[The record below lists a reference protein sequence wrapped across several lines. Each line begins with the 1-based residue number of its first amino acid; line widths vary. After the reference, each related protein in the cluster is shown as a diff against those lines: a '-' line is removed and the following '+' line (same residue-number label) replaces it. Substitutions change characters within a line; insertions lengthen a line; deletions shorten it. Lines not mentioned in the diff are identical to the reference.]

1 MDIRIEGSL
10 KTTLAFALPDGSE
23 KAYSQSFT
31 LPRVSAESGPEL
43 LSAQLFAEV
52 EKELRFGAYWDAL
65 ADLQD
70 LLRSV
75 PRKISANDLWMGKE
89 LSVHNTREVW
99 REVTNALL
107 GAKYLLAQARAFRDV
122 KAQVRPAD
130 TDENTASNVHLSML
144 ESFDHAVYLLAK
156 VEDLFLLLLFVNLWT
171 TSSSIVDVDL
181 SSSDWD
187 KAVDWKSV
195 RKGLAERS
203 RFPADVTD
211 AEHDAILKVFNS
223 YQRTGALERIANYR
237 NRVTHTI
244 HPSVDDP
251 KFSASL
257 CFPKQIPNGGVDMSI
272 RWPAQAEFQFL
283 ELYAD
288 AAEAL
293 TRVVTLLREL
303 KRIERFA

>member
-1 MDIRIEGSL
+1 MRWQIC
-10 KTTLAFALPDGSE
+10 KPCCA
-23 KAYSQSFT
+23 
-31 LPRVSAESGPEL
+31 PRPE
-43 LSAQLFAEV
+43 
-52 EKELRFGAYWDAL
+52 R
-65 ADLQD
+65 
-70 LLRSV
+70 
-75 PRKISANDLWMGKE
+75 ISADDLWTGKE

-99 REVTNALL
+99 REVTNTLL

-122 KAQVRPAD
+122 KAEVPP
-130 TDENTASNVHLSML
+130 TDENTTSNVHLNML

-171 TSSSIVDVDL
+171 TSSSVVDVDL

-187 KAVDWKSV
+187 RAVCWKSV
-195 RKGLAERS
+195 RKGLADRS

-211 AEHDAILKVFNS
+211 AEYDAILNVFNN
-223 YQRTGALERIANYR
+223 YERTGALERIANYR

-272 RWPAQAEFQFL
+272 SWPARAEFQFL

-288 AAEAL
+288 AAETL
-293 TRVVTLLREL
+293 KEVVTLLREL
-303 KRIERFA
+303 KKIPRFA